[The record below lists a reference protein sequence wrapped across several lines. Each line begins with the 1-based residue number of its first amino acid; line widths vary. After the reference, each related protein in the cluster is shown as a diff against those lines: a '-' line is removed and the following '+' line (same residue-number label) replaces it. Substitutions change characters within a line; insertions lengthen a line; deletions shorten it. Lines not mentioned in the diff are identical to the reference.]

1 MQFISKK
8 EKKMSEDTKAARQKA
23 HSIFVAISK
32 DHSKILLVISYNFNI
47 HSQCLTYLSIKH
59 QKW

>member
-32 DHSKILLVISYNFNI
+32 DHSKTLLVISCDF
-47 HSQCLTYLSIKH
+47 
-59 QKW
+59 